1 MFATSVC
8 FAKSKYTAFL
18 AASFKTLLKDPSFV
32 KMSNTQRFQKIGK
45 MWHAQKPK
53 A

>member
-1 MFATSVC
+1 MFASRVC
-8 FAKSKYTAFL
+8 LGKYTNFV
-18 AASFKTLLKDPSFV
+18 AASFKKLLKDPSFV